1 MDVKLI
7 AKMIEINVMVPTVV
21 VVVPLNV
28 PAEGAG
34 ALARER
40 RRTIVE
46 TIATTTITTTGVH
59 HVMGLVIRDRLP
71 EMETIG
77 RHRDRLP
84 IPTNI
89 GRQLVVG
96 GAAAPVV
103 VEEEEMNI
111 VLHDPLEPIAVT
123 VIETTEDQ
131 RPPEMATIVHLE
143 AMIPGEKMDYLVEVV
158 VVEELFIALL
168 LLVELDPA
176 MKGRAVVTITM
187 EIDVQ
192 QLLLHPARMMRHELE
207 DWKSPKRPFLRIATS
222 LLTCW
227 PRMKV
232 PTNQTAEMNSKRE
245 EKMRK

>member
-1 MDVKLI
+1 
-7 AKMIEINVMVPTVV
+7 
-21 VVVPLNV
+21 
-28 PAEGAG
+28 
-34 ALARER
+34 
-40 RRTIVE
+40 
-46 TIATTTITTTGVH
+46 
-59 HVMGLVIRDRLP
+59 MGLVIRDRLP

-89 GRQLVVG
+89 GRQLVAG

-103 VEEEEMNI
+103 EEMNI

-158 VVEELFIALL
+158 VVEEELFIALL

-176 MKGRAVVTITM
+176 MKGLVT
-187 EIDVQ
+187 
-192 QLLLHPARMMRHELE
+192 
-207 DWKSPKRPFLRIATS
+207 
-222 LLTCW
+222 
-227 PRMKV
+227 
-232 PTNQTAEMNSKRE
+232 N
-245 EKMRK
+245 

>member
-1 MDVKLI
+1 
-7 AKMIEINVMVPTVV
+7 
-21 VVVPLNV
+21 
-28 PAEGAG
+28 
-34 ALARER
+34 
-40 RRTIVE
+40 
-46 TIATTTITTTGVH
+46 
-59 HVMGLVIRDRLP
+59 MGLVIRDRLP

-103 VEEEEMNI
+103 VVVEEMNI

-176 MKGRAVVTITM
+176 MKGLVTN
-187 EIDVQ
+187 EF
-192 QLLLHPARMMRHELE
+192 H
-207 DWKSPKRPFLRIATS
+207 S
-222 LLTCW
+222 L
-227 PRMKV
+227 
-232 PTNQTAEMNSKRE
+232 S
-245 EKMRK
+245 

>member
-1 MDVKLI
+1 M
-7 AKMIEINVMVPTVV
+7 
-21 VVVPLNV
+21 
-28 PAEGAG
+28 G
-34 ALARER
+34 LA
-40 RRTIVE
+40 I
-46 TIATTTITTTGVH
+46 
-59 HVMGLVIRDRLP
+59 LVIRDRLL

-103 VEEEEMNI
+103 EEMNI

-158 VVEELFIALL
+158 VVVEELFIALL

-176 MKGRAVVTITM
+176 MKGLVTN
-187 EIDVQ
+187 EFH
-192 QLLLHPARMMRHELE
+192 LL
-207 DWKSPKRPFLRIATS
+207 S
-222 LLTCW
+222 
-227 PRMKV
+227 
-232 PTNQTAEMNSKRE
+232 
-245 EKMRK
+245 

>member
-1 MDVKLI
+1 MTAGVDSSRT
-7 AKMIEINVMVPTVV
+7 N
-21 VVVPLNV
+21 LNY
-28 PAEGAG
+28 
-34 ALARER
+34 LKCFDNLRER
-40 RRTIVE
+40 RQTIVE

-103 VEEEEMNI
+103 VVEEMNI

-131 RPPEMATIVHLE
+131 PPPEMATIVHLE
-143 AMIPGEKMDYLVEVV
+143 AMILGEKMDYLVE

-176 MKGRAVVTITM
+176 MKGLVTN
-187 EIDVQ
+187 EF
-192 QLLLHPARMMRHELE
+192 H
-207 DWKSPKRPFLRIATS
+207 S
-222 LLTCW
+222 L
-227 PRMKV
+227 
-232 PTNQTAEMNSKRE
+232 S
-245 EKMRK
+245 

>member
-1 MDVKLI
+1 MTAGVDSSRT
-7 AKMIEINVMVPTVV
+7 N
-21 VVVPLNV
+21 LNY
-28 PAEGAG
+28 
-34 ALARER
+34 LKCFDNLRER
-40 RRTIVE
+40 RQTIVE

-59 HVMGLVIRDRLP
+59 HVMGLAILVILDRLL

-103 VEEEEMNI
+103 VVEEMNI

-131 RPPEMATIVHLE
+131 PPPEMATIVHLE

-158 VVEELFIALL
+158 EELFIALL

-176 MKGRAVVTITM
+176 MKGLVTN
-187 EIDVQ
+187 EF
-192 QLLLHPARMMRHELE
+192 H
-207 DWKSPKRPFLRIATS
+207 S
-222 LLTCW
+222 L
-227 PRMKV
+227 
-232 PTNQTAEMNSKRE
+232 S
-245 EKMRK
+245 